1 MSAARPPEGTQPPP
15 LAEGRGA
22 AREAGNPG
30 GGDPVSTEPFDPAPP
45 QHGPRANPMV
55 DRQRR
60 KEELRTWAFL
70 TFVMAPVLAVAIVV
84 GYGLLVWIFQ
94 LFSGPPTYGG

>member
-1 MSAARPPEGTQPPP
+1 MSAARPPEGAQPPP
-15 LAEGRGA
+15 I
-22 AREAGNPG
+22 AGT
-30 GGDPVSTEPFDPAPP
+30 DPLDPAPP
-45 QHGPRANPMV
+45 QHAPRAAPVV

-84 GYGLLVWIFQ
+84 GYGFLVWIFQ

>member
-1 MSAARPPEGTQPPP
+1 
-15 LAEGRGA
+15 
-22 AREAGNPG
+22 
-30 GGDPVSTEPFDPAPP
+30 
-45 QHGPRANPMV
+45 MV

-84 GYGLLVWIFQ
+84 GYGFLVWIFQ

>member
-1 MSAARPPEGTQPPP
+1 MSTVRPPEGAQPPP
-15 LAEGRGA
+15 V
-22 AREAGNPG
+22 AGSDRP
-30 GGDPVSTEPFDPAPP
+30 EPAPP
-45 QHGPRANPMV
+45 QHVPRATLVV

-70 TFVMAPVLAVAIVV
+70 TFVMAPVLAVAIVT
-84 GYGLLVWIFQ
+84 GYGFLVWIFQ